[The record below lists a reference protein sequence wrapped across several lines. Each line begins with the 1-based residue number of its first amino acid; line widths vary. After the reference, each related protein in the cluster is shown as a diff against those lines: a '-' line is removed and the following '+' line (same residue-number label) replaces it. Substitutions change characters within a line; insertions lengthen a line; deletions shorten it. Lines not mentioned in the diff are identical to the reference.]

1 MTPTLLLRLFP
12 MRLQSTVVQIL
23 LVCCRVVV
31 VFLSSFLKN
40 LKATLNTMSQYN
52 NLSSNSSLRITL
64 LMQKYS
70 FMSVKLFFIDSV
82 KLIMCFCKKLPVI
95 KCLKIQ
101 FKIGLCLSVY
111 VQTQHWFS
119 PHVKC
124 LFALRA

>member
-31 VFLSSFLKN
+31 VFLSSFLKIF
-40 LKATLNTMSQYN
+40 KATLHTMSQYN